1 MQYPIDTLAA
11 INPYDDIIKGLSL
24 KRIEKD
30 LCYNSEKLIQIIVST
45 RNKTYRCQ
53 IAGR

>member
-1 MQYPIDTLAA
+1 MQYPIDTPAA

-30 LCYNSEKLIQIIVST
+30 LCYNFREINT
-45 RNKTYRCQ
+45 NYCQ
-53 IAGR
+53 H